1 LLIREE
7 QERNPGV
14 KLRVQQALEKGEDIP
29 DEVTIRQV
37 DARLKESDC
46 QVNGW
51 VLDGFPQSETQ
62 IQLLRASKI
71 RPTLVCMMDQPQDE
85 SIRRLANRRVDPIS
99 GSLFN
104 LETNQAK
111 TEEQANRLIT
121 MKSDEE
127 PVVRKRYDNWTDR
140 ISTIEEEFKACLLTI
155 TSDRLMDQVS
165 DQIADAIQNPVF

>member
-1 LLIREE
+1 M
-7 QERNPGV
+7 
-14 KLRVQQALEKGEDIP
+14 RVQQALERGEDIP
-29 DEVTIRQV
+29 DEVILRQV

-51 VLDGFPQSETQ
+51 VLDGFPQTDAQ

-85 SIRRLANRRVDPIS
+85 SIRRLANRRIDPIT
-99 GSLFN
+99 GAMFN

-111 TEEQANRLIT
+111 TEEQANRLEVL
-121 MKSDEE
+121 KSDEE
-127 PVVRKRYDNWTDR
+127 PIVRKRFDNWQEV
-140 ISTIEEEFKACLLTI
+140 INSIEEEFKACLLTI
-155 TSDRLMDQVS
+155 TSDRLLDQVS